1 MKLYTLLFSLFFSGI
16 MQANNNLPKPDYID
30 TGYGDLTV
38 QPIKHG
44 SLVLTYDGKTIYID
58 PTGGKAAYQGIAKP
72 DMILI
77 TDIHGDHF
85 DMKTIQELDA
95 KNAIIIAPKVVVDEL
110 SYSYKQ
116 NAIDLKNRQGV
127 HRLGL
132 YISAIAMYN
141 LPETENSRHP
151 KGRGNGYVIGIEDFD
166 IYISGDTSA
175 TNEMRILYGID
186 VAFVCMNLPYTMDI
200 EEAADGVLDFQPTI
214 VYPYHYR
221 GKDMISD
228 TEKFKEIVNA
238 ENPDIE
244 VRLRDWYM
252 K

>member
-1 MKLYTLLFSLFFSGI
+1 MKYIFTIITLFFFGN
-16 MQANNNLPKPDYID
+16 MQAQNNLPKSDSID
-30 TGYGDLTV
+30 TGYGDLIV

-44 SLVLTYDGKTIYID
+44 SLVLTLDGTTIYVD
-58 PTGGKAAYQGIAKP
+58 PTGGKAAYTGLQKP
-72 DMILI
+72 DMVLI

-85 DMKTIQELDA
+85 DMETIQELDTKDA
-95 KNAIIIAPKVVVDEL
+95 VFIVPQVVANELTYTYKKNAIVL
-110 SYSYKQ
+110 
-116 NAIDLKNRQGV
+116 NNNQGV

-132 YISAIAMYN
+132 FISAIPMYN
-141 LPETENSRHP
+141 LPETANSRHP
-151 KGRGNGYVIGIEDFD
+151 KGRGNGYIINIEDFS

-175 TNEMRILYGID
+175 TEEMKLLYGID

-200 EEAADGVLDFQPTI
+200 TEASEGVIAFQPKI

-221 GKDMISD
+221 GKGMISD
-228 TEKFKEIVNA
+228 TKKFKELVNT
-238 ENPDIE
+238 ENTNIE